1 MFHHL
6 CILALA
12 VAPLA
17 AAAQDA
23 ALAGS
28 EWRVLGIAG
37 EAVPDGVEPLLR
49 FGAEGSLT
57 GSGGCNR
64 FTAAYAIEG
73 EGLSIGPLAATR
85 MACPEPAMTVEGQLF
100 AAMAAVRGFAR
111 DRTDLVLSD
120 EAGAG
125 LVLLVQTDWD

>member
-12 VAPLA
+12 AAPF
-17 AAAQDA
+17 AAAQEA

-28 EWRVLGIAG
+28 EWRALGIAG
-37 EAVPDGVEPLLR
+37 EEVPEGVEALLR
-49 FGAEGSLT
+49 FGAEGGLT

-64 FTAAYAIEG
+64 FTGAYAIEG
-73 EGLSIGPLAATR
+73 EGLTIGPLAATR

-100 AAMAAVRGFAR
+100 AALGAVRGFAR
-111 DRTDLVLSD
+111 DRTELVLSD
-120 EAGAG
+120 EAGAP
-125 LVLLVQTDWD
+125 LVVLAQTDWD